1 MKGLLL
7 SIAVLSITT
16 FSYAQVATVLH
27 EKSYIEVEGSA
38 DTLVVPDMIY
48 LKIEIDERIDGK
60 TKISIEDQEEEMK
73 KTLIANGISLED
85 LSLSDA
91 NTDIVQV
98 KWKKQVLSISNY
110 LLKVSSAK
118 EVAMVFEKLN
128 EIKINN
134 IYIEKVNH
142 TKYDA
147 IVKEIEIK
155 AMKDAK
161 HRADYLLHAIGETT
175 GKSLIVRHNINP
187 YPYPFPVMRTM
198 AAPNSIQLDE
208 NGNSL
213 TKNERLDIQFSKIK
227 IASNIYVKFEVK

>member
-7 SIAVLSITT
+7 SIAALSITT

-98 KWKKQVLSISNY
+98 KWKKQILSISNY

-161 HRADYLLHAIGETT
+161 NRADYLLHAIGETT

-187 YPYPFPVMRTM
+187 YPNPFPVMRTM

-208 NGNSL
+208 NGNTL
-213 TKNERLDIQFSKIK
+213 VKNDRLDIQFSKIK

>member
-1 MKGLLL
+1 
-7 SIAVLSITT
+7 
-16 FSYAQVATVLH
+16 
-27 EKSYIEVEGSA
+27 
-38 DTLVVPDMIY
+38 
-48 LKIEIDERIDGK
+48 
-60 TKISIEDQEEEMK
+60 MK

-147 IVKEIEIK
+147 IVKDIEIK
-155 AMKDAK
+155 AIKNAK
-161 HRADYLLHAIGETT
+161 HKADYLLHAIGETT
-175 GKSLIVRHNINP
+175 GKSLIIRQNNNP
-187 YPYPFPVMRTM
+187 YPYPILRTM
-198 AAPNSIQLDE
+198 ATPTTIAYDV
-208 NGNSL
+208 NGNPEV
-213 TKNERLDIQFSKIK
+213 KHERLDIQFSKIK

>member
-1 MKGLLL
+1 MKQSIFILLFIFL
-7 SIAVLSITT
+7 AEYSQS
-16 FSYAQVATVLH
+16 QVNGALH
-27 EKSYIEVEGSA
+27 EKSYIEVDGSA

-60 TKISIEDQEEEMK
+60 SKIAIEDQEEEMK
-73 KTLIANGISLED
+73 KTLIANGINLED

-98 KWKKQVLSISNY
+98 KWKKQILSKSNY

-118 EVAMVFEKLN
+118 EVALVFEKLN
-128 EIKINN
+128 EIKIND
-134 IYIEKVNH
+134 IYIEKVSH

-147 IVKEIEIK
+147 IVKDIEIK
-155 AMKDAK
+155 AIKNAK

-175 GKSLIVRHNINP
+175 GKSLIVRHNNNI
-187 YPYPFPVMRTM
+187 YPYPMLMMNKRGIYDDKSSE
-198 AAPNSIQLDE
+198 NSE
-208 NGNSL
+208 M
-213 TKNERLDIQFSKIK
+213 KPERIEIQFSKIK

>member
-161 HRADYLLHAIGETT
+161 NRADYLLHAIGETT

-187 YPYPFPVMRTM
+187 YPYPVMRTM
-198 AAPNSIQLDE
+198 ATPNSIQLDE

-213 TKNERLDIQFSKIK
+213 SKNERLDIQFSKIK

>member
-1 MKGLLL
+1 MKGILL
-7 SIAVLSITT
+7 SIAILSISTL
-16 FSYAQVATVLH
+16 SYTQVATVLH

-161 HRADYLLHAIGETT
+161 NRADYLLHAIGETA
-175 GKSLIVRHNINP
+175 GKSLIVRHNITP
-187 YPYPFPVMRTM
+187 YPYPMMRTM
-198 AAPNSIQLDE
+198 ATPNAIQLDE
-208 NGNSL
+208 NGSSL
-213 TKNERLDIQFSKIK
+213 VKNERLDIQFSKIK

>member
-1 MKGLLL
+1 MKHLFFILSMLLTA
-7 SIAVLSITT
+7 SFGFSQVTT
-16 FSYAQVATVLH
+16 VTH

-48 LKIEIDERIDGK
+48 LKIEIDERMDGK

-73 KTLIANGISLED
+73 KTLIANGISLEE

-98 KWKKQVLSISNY
+98 KWKKQVLSKSNY
-110 LLKVSSAK
+110 LLKLSSAK

-142 TKYDA
+142 TKYNA
-147 IVKEIEIK
+147 IVKEVEIK
-155 AMKDAK
+155 AIKNAK
-161 HRADYLLHAIGETT
+161 HKADYLLHAIGETT
-175 GKSLIVRHNINP
+175 GKSLIIRQNNNA
-187 YPYPFPVMRTM
+187 YPYPVMRTL
-198 AAPNSIQLDE
+198 AAPTAMQYDE
-208 NGNSL
+208 NGSSEI
-213 TKNERLDIQFSKIK
+213 KVERLDIQFSKIK
-227 IASNIYVKFEVK
+227 ISSNIFVKFEVK

>member
-1 MKGLLL
+1 MKRLFFISSILL
-7 SIAVLSITT
+7 ITPLC
-16 FSYAQVATVLH
+16 FSQVSTVTH
-27 EKSYIEVEGSA
+27 EKSSIEVEGAA

-60 TKISIEDQEEEMK
+60 TKIAIEDQEEEMK

-98 KWKKQVLSISNY
+98 KWKKQILSKSNY
-110 LLKVSSAK
+110 LLKLSSAK

-142 TKYDA
+142 SKYNS

-155 AMKDAK
+155 AIKNAK
-161 HRADYLLHAIGETT
+161 NRADYLLHAIGETT
-175 GKSLIVRHNINP
+175 GKSLIVRHNNN
-187 YPYPFPVMRTM
+187 PYPFPVMRTM
-198 AAPNSIQLDE
+198 ATPNAVQYDDK
-208 NGNSL
+208 GNIE
-213 TKNERLDIQFSKIK
+213 TQVERLEIQFSKIK
-227 IASNIYVKFEVK
+227 ISSSIYVKFEVK